1 MIDTDIIYPEIDE
14 NPDAVYSFLLVS
26 GYLRVTKVIGEINDL
41 PICSVMIPN
50 REIKSVFQKEIMD
63 QN

>member
-41 PICSVMIPN
+41 PICSVKIPN